1 MTAFLKELLRRLL
14 NPGIY
19 AGALITAVLV
29 VAAYQVRPGY
39 DIQIGTPTDGT
50 ILQGFN
56 AGERM
61 AQGGGTFRWTG
72 ADSYI
77 VLQDVGRQDFDVTLT
92 LSGSRPQG
100 QPPPTLRVE
109 SGSAVLLDTVPAPDR
124 VDYKLTLSRE
134 YVKDGTLTLHIL
146 VNGFSPPRDSR
157 TLGVVLTRLQA
168 YPGAAADRFI
178 EPPLGALAT
187 LVGASALF
195 ALLLAL
201 LGWGAGG
208 VLLGSSLVG
217 LLAACLLVWNRL
229 WLTSGVWYGTWIPT
243 LLYGGIFTLLVWGV
257 GSLVLHRRRNLPGGW
272 SLAGIPFRILL
283 TIMLVAFA
291 VRLAGQLHPQIFV
304 VDLLYHVHR
313 YQDVQN
319 GTLIIMHV
327 ASELAGRDT
336 FYLPTAYIFMMPL
349 QWLVGDIVMS
359 VRLFT
364 IALSTLG
371 AFLVYYLCAVCL
383 RTTRAGLLAAVLYL
397 TMPLSVLIFSWG
409 ITTNI
414 FADFI
419 SLLLFTLFVTAR
431 DLNPRK
437 AAFWWLLVL
446 LFVGVLSH
454 PAVVV
459 ILSFAI
465 GLLCLAWVFFG
476 RRSPY
481 LGWRR
486 VGWTAAAYVVALAL
500 AYAVYY
506 VNVIPTMISTLAD
519 ISGGTSSS
527 SAGGNPVHLLIG
539 GAVSDKSLGLFVRYV
554 DNWSDWLWAGLL
566 GIWAELWAYFKV
578 WPLVGA
584 IVGFAIISPLG
595 PRRSASPSPQ
605 SPDGTRRRLY
615 LAGLAWALS
624 ALVFLIVGWRFNL
637 YVRYSLFVLPAVAIG
652 AAFLLARIY
661 ERGSWGKTLALLVTA
676 LFAFMAF
683 ALWQYRINYGLK

>member
-1 MTAFLKELLRRLL
+1 MTAALKQLLRRLL

-19 AGALITAVLV
+19 AGAIVTALLV
-29 VAAYQVRPGY
+29 VVAYQVRPAY

-56 AGERM
+56 AGEKM
-61 AQGGGTFRWTG
+61 SQGGGTFRWTG

-100 QPPPTLRVE
+100 QPSPTLRVE
-109 SGSAVLLDTVPAPDR
+109 SGGAVLLDTVPAPDL
-124 VDYKLTLSRE
+124 VDYHLAVPRDL
-134 YVKDGTLTLHIL
+134 VKDGTLTLHL
-146 VNGFSPPRDSR
+146 LANGFSPPGDSR
-157 TLGVVLTRLQA
+157 TLGVVLTRLQVH
-168 YPGAAADRFI
+168 PGAAADRFI
-178 EPPLGALAT
+178 EPPLAALAT

-208 VLLGSSLVG
+208 VLLGSFLVG
-217 LLAACLLVWNRL
+217 ILAACLLIWNRL

-243 LLYGGIFTLLVWGV
+243 LLYAGIFTLLVWAI
-257 GSLVLHRRRNLPGGW
+257 GSLVRRRRTLPGNW
-272 SLAGIPFRILL
+272 SLAGMPIRILL

-304 VDLLYHVHR
+304 VDLFYHVHR

-336 FYLPTAYIFMMPL
+336 FYLPTAYVFMMPL

-364 IALSTLG
+364 IGLSTLG
-371 AFLVYYLCAVCL
+371 AFLVYYLCAVGL
-383 RTTRAGLLAAVLYL
+383 RSVRAGLLAAALYL

-409 ITTNI
+409 VTTNV

-431 DLNPRK
+431 DLNSKK

-465 GLLCLAWVFFG
+465 GLLCLAWVFLD
-476 RRSPY
+476 RRSPD

-486 VGWTAAAYVVALAL
+486 VGWTAAAYAVAMAL

-506 VNVIPTMISTLAD
+506 VNVIPTMIGTLAD
-519 ISGGTSSS
+519 ISSGTSSNNPGAS
-527 SAGGNPVHLLIG
+527 PVHLLVG

-554 DNWSDWLWAGLL
+554 DNWSDWFWSGLL

-578 WPLVGA
+578 WPLLGA
-584 IVGFAIISPLG
+584 VLGFALISPLG
-595 PRRSASPSPQ
+595 LRRSVSPLQSSPS
-605 SPDGTRRRLY
+605 GARRRLY

-637 YVRYSLFVLPAVAIG
+637 YVRYSLFALPVVAIG

-661 ERGSWGKTLALLVTA
+661 ERGRWGKTLALLVT
-676 LFAFMAF
+676 LFFAFTAF

>member
-19 AGALITAVLV
+19 AAALVTAVLV
-29 VAAYQVRPGY
+29 VAAYQIRPGY
-39 DIQIGTPTDGT
+39 DIQIGMQTDGT

-56 AGERM
+56 AGEKM

-100 QPPPTLRVE
+100 QSPPTLRVE
-109 SGSAVLLDTVPAPDR
+109 SGGAVLLDKVPAPDL
-124 VDYKLTLSRE
+124 VDYKLTVSRD
-134 YVKDGTLTLHIL
+134 VIRDGTLTLHIL
-146 VNGFSPPRDSR
+146 TNGFSPPGDSR

-178 EPPLGALAT
+178 EPPLGALGT

-201 LGWGAGG
+201 LGWGVGG

-217 LLAACLLVWNRL
+217 TLAACLLVWNRL
-229 WLTSGVWYGTWIPT
+229 WFTSDVWYGTWIPT
-243 LLYGGIFTLLVWGV
+243 LLYAGIFTLLVWAV

-272 SLAGIPFRILL
+272 SLVGIPFRILL
-283 TIMLVAFA
+283 TIMLATFA

-336 FYLPTAYIFMMPL
+336 FYLPTAYVFMMPL

-371 AFLVYYLCAVCL
+371 AFLVYYLCAVGL
-383 RTTRAGLLAAVLYL
+383 RSIRAGLLAAVLYVS
-397 TMPLSVLIFSWG
+397 MPLSVLIFSWG
-409 ITTNI
+409 VTTNV

-437 AAFWWLLVL
+437 AAFWWLFVF

-465 GLLCLAWVFFG
+465 GLLCLTWVFLG
-476 RRSPY
+476 RSSPD

-486 VGWTAAAYVVALAL
+486 LGWTAAAYGVALAL

-506 VNVIPTMISTLAD
+506 VNVIPTMIGTLAD
-519 ISGGTSSS
+519 ISSGTSSNDPG
-527 SAGGNPVHLLIG
+527 AKAVHLLVG

-554 DNWSDWLWAGLL
+554 DNWTDWFWVGLL
-566 GIWAELWAYFKV
+566 GIWAEFWAYFKV
-578 WPLVGA
+578 WPLLGA
-584 IVGFAIISPLG
+584 MLGFALISPIV
-595 PRRSASPSPQ
+595 PQRSASPPSP
-605 SPDGTRRRLY
+605 GGARRRLY
-615 LAGLAWALS
+615 LAGLAWALA

-637 YVRYSLFVLPAVAIG
+637 YVRYSLFALPAVAIG
-652 AAFLLARIY
+652 TAFLLARVY
-661 ERGSWGKTLALLVTA
+661 ERGKWGRTLALLVT
-676 LFAFMAF
+676 LFFAFTALV
-683 ALWQYRINYGLK
+683 LWQYRINYGLK

>member
-1 MTAFLKELLRRLL
+1 MTAFWRELLRRLL

-19 AGALITAVLV
+19 AGALITALLV

-56 AGERM
+56 AGEKM

-100 QPPPTLRVE
+100 QPSPTLRIE
-109 SGSAVLLDTVPAPDR
+109 SGGVVLLDTVPAPDL
-124 VDYKLTLSRE
+124 VDYRLVVPRDD
-134 YVKDGTLTLHIL
+134 VKDGTLTLHL
-146 VNGFSPPRDSR
+146 LSNGFSPPGDSR
-157 TLGVVLTRLQA
+157 TLGVVLTRLQVR
-168 YPGAAADRFI
+168 PGAAADRFI
-178 EPPLGALAT
+178 EPPLGALAS

-201 LGWGAGG
+201 LGWGVGG
-208 VLLGSSLVG
+208 VLLGSLLIG
-217 LLAACLLVWNRL
+217 FLAACLLVWNRL
-229 WLTSGVWYGTWIPT
+229 WLTSGIWYGTWTPT
-243 LLYGGIFTLLVWGV
+243 LLYAGIFILLVWAV
-257 GSLVLHRRRNLPGGW
+257 GSLVLRRRRALPGAW
-272 SLAGIPFRILL
+272 SLAGVPFRILL

-336 FYLPTAYIFMMPL
+336 FYLPTAYVFMMPL
-349 QWLVGDIVMS
+349 QWLAGDIVMS

-364 IALSTLG
+364 IGLSTLG
-371 AFLVYYLCAVCL
+371 AFLVYYLCAVGL
-383 RTTRAGLLAAVLYL
+383 RSARAGLLAAVLYL

-409 ITTNI
+409 VTTNV

-431 DLNPRK
+431 DLNPKK

-465 GLLCLAWVFFG
+465 GLMCLAWVFLG
-476 RRSPY
+476 RRSPD

-486 VGWTAAAYVVALAL
+486 VGWTAAAYAVALAV

-506 VNVIPTMISTLAD
+506 VNVIPTMIGTLAD
-519 ISGGTSSS
+519 ISSGSPSNRPG
-527 SAGGNPVHLLIG
+527 ANAVHLLVG

-554 DNWSDWLWAGLL
+554 DNWSDWFWAGLL

-578 WPLVGA
+578 WPLLGA
-584 IVGFAIISPLG
+584 ILGFALISPLG
-595 PRRSASPSPQ
+595 LRRPVSPSLP
-605 SPDGTRRRLY
+605 SPGGARRRLY

-637 YVRYSLFVLPAVAIG
+637 YVRYSLFALPVVTIG

-661 ERGSWGKTLALLVTA
+661 ARGRWGKILALLVTVF
-676 LFAFMAF
+676 FAFTAF